1 MNVRFNRLKM
11 VKIAGGCFLAMTIA
25 EGLGL
30 RYGASAGVI
39 ALLSIHDTK
48 RETIRAMA
56 KRLGAFGIALALAPV
71 CFGLAGYTPL
81 AIGLFLLLF
90 APVCALLQIQEGLS
104 VSTVLMTHF
113 LTEGAVS
120 PETVVNEALLL
131 AVGAGVGV
139 GMNLYIPGKREW
151 IRDQQHRI
159 EEQFRALLLEMA
171 AYLQGETRGEG
182 IVERVGK
189 LGNMLD
195 EGEAA
200 AYRDMENNLLSETEY
215 YLRYMVL
222 RKTQL
227 AVLARISDHLRRRE
241 AFPGQAKW
249 LSGLMRSVS
258 RSFHE
263 YNNALGL
270 LEELAGV
277 KGELE
282 REALPAT
289 REEFEARAIL
299 FQVLLELE
307 EFLLIKR
314 EFVAEMTAEEIGEFW
329 NNNVS
334 SRDYG

>member
-1 MNVRFNRLKM
+1 
-11 VKIAGGCFLAMTIA
+11 
-25 EGLGL
+25 
-30 RYGASAGVI
+30 
-39 ALLSIHDTK
+39 
-48 RETIRAMA
+48 
-56 KRLGAFGIALALAPV
+56 
-71 CFGLAGYTPL
+71 
-81 AIGLFLLLF
+81 
-90 APVCALLQIQEGLS
+90 
-104 VSTVLMTHF
+104 
-113 LTEGAVS
+113 
-120 PETVVNEALLL
+120 
-131 AVGAGVGV
+131 
-139 GMNLYIPGKREW
+139 
-151 IRDQQHRI
+151 
-159 EEQFRALLLEMA
+159 MA

-182 IVERVGK
+182 IAERVGK

-227 AVLARISDHLRRRE
+227 AVLARISDYLRRRE

-289 REEFEARAIL
+289 REEFEARAIDRSGAEGHSGPAGAERHIL
-299 FQVLLELE
+299 RGLLQFRGGGGLSGGP
-307 EFLLIKR
+307 LH
-314 EFVAEMTAEEIGEFW
+314 G
-329 NNNVS
+329 
-334 SRDYG
+334 G